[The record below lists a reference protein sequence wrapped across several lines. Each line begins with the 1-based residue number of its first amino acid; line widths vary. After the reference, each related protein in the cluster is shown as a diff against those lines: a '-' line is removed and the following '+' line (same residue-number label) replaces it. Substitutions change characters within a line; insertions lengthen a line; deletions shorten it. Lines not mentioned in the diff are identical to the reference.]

1 MNASLRDVLL
11 QSFGLTS
18 LRPVQ
23 ARPVALDAPHHG
35 GMTFMPAVTAT
46 AAGLLDATWYSRDS
60 LTTTYTAV
68 KGTIGVSPRATS
80 TPATNIT
87 ITSVACDWRHQAFD
101 VLSNFGE
108 RTDNAL
114 DATSTNGMW
123 AARCM
128 SHGPTAGPAWPQ
140 PFAARLPAGR

>member
-46 AAGLLDATWYSRDS
+46 AARLLDATWYSRDS
-60 LTTTYTAV
+60 LTTTDTPA
-68 KGTIGVSPRATS
+68 KGNICVSPRATT

-87 ITSVACDWRHQAFD
+87 ITSLACDRRHQAFD
-101 VLSNFGE
+101 VPSHFGG
-108 RTDNAL
+108 RTHNAL
-114 DATSTNGMW
+114 DA
-123 AARCM
+123 
-128 SHGPTAGPAWPQ
+128 
-140 PFAARLPAGR
+140 